1 MQEAKLLELMLAS
14 IHEAQDK
21 ALFNARDKLRDDF
34 TKLFTELKPLE
45 DMVRGMSKDMS
56 YLSWLA
62 ASVLASLLAVSTS
75 PGRLEALQRMALAII
90 DAVEVAAPA
99 KQKYD
104 A

>member
-1 MQEAKLLELMLAS
+1 
-14 IHEAQDK
+14 
-21 ALFNARDKLRDDF
+21 
-34 TKLFTELKPLE
+34 
-45 DMVRGMSKDMS
+45 MSKDMS